1 MIVRNTGMDLI
12 DFLGYSFIQRGL
24 IAGSFIALL
33 CASLG
38 VLLVLRRLSLI
49 GDGLAHVT
57 FGSVALG
64 LFLRVSPLYV
74 SIPVVMASALGILKL
89 TEKARVYGDAA
100 IGMVSAIGIAA
111 GILIANLAGGF
122 NIDLFSYL
130 FGNILAIS
138 TADVFVSITLA
149 LVVLGVIILFYH
161 ELFSV
166 SFDEEFAETT
176 GIDTEK
182 INVMLV
188 LLTAVT
194 VVLAMKVVGIM
205 LTSALLIIPAITAF
219 QIARGFKNSMIV
231 ASIVAMLSVV
241 SGISLS
247 FFLNLPTG
255 STIVVMNFA
264 FFLITLRSI
273 YPFSSYCLIGSK
285 HRVID

>member
-1 MIVRNTGMDLI
+1 MIMRKAGMDLI

-64 LFLRVSPLYV
+64 LFLRLSPLYV

-138 TADVFVSITLA
+138 TSDVFISITLA
-149 LVVLGVIILFYH
+149 FIVLGVIMLFYH

-166 SFDEEFAETT
+166 SFDEEFAATT

-219 QIARGFKNSMIV
+219 QIARGFRNSMIE
-231 ASIVAMLSVV
+231 ASIMAMLSVV
-241 SGISLS
+241 GGISFS

-264 FFLITLRSI
+264 FFLLALVWKNLVPRL
-273 YPFSSYCLIGSK
+273 CK
-285 HRVID
+285 

>member
-1 MIVRNTGMDLI
+1 MDLI

-138 TADVFVSITLA
+138 TADVFVSIALA

-241 SGISLS
+241 AGISLS

-264 FFLITLRSI
+264 FFLITLIWNKLVSRL
-273 YPFSSYCLIGSK
+273 FK
-285 HRVID
+285 KVT

>member
-1 MIVRNTGMDLI
+1 MDLI

-264 FFLITLRSI
+264 FFLLALFWKNLVSRLRT
-273 YPFSSYCLIGSK
+273 K
-285 HRVID
+285 AT